1 MSKLQ
6 NFKSIAKKI
15 VCVGRNYA
23 EHAAELGNKVPE
35 KPMLFVKTTNSLIG
49 EGEKIKIPVGCND
62 LHQEV
67 ELAVIFNKKVSNVKE
82 VDAME
87 YIGGYAVALDMT
99 ARDFQT
105 EAKKAGAPWFLAKS
119 FDTSCPIS
127 KYIPKEMIPDPH
139 NVELFCNINGKV
151 QQKCKTNVMI
161 FNIPTLISYVSQYIT
176 LEEGDI
182 LLTGTPS
189 GVSKVVSGDYIEF
202 GLTDISKT
210 KIYVN

>member
-1 MSKLQ
+1 MHKLQ

-23 EHAAELGNKVPE
+23 DHAAELGNKIPE
-35 KPMLFVKTTNSLIG
+35 KPMIFVKTSNSLVS
-49 EGEKIKIPVGCND
+49 EGNKIITPIGCND

-67 ELAVIFNKKVSNVKE
+67 ELAVIFNGTVSKVLE
-82 VDAME
+82 VDAMK
-87 YIGGYAVALDMT
+87 YVGGYAVALDMT
-99 ARDFQT
+99 ARDFQND
-105 EAKKAGAPWFLAKS
+105 AKKAGAPWFLAKS

-127 KYIPKEMIPDPH
+127 DFIPKEKIPDPH
-139 NVELFCNINGKV
+139 NVELFCHINGRV
-151 QQKCKTNVMI
+151 QQKCMTNVMI
-161 FNIPTLISYVSQYIT
+161 FNIPILISYISQFIT

-189 GVSKVVSGDYIEF
+189 GVSKVVSGDCIEF

-210 KIYVN
+210 KIFIS